1 MKRILATNDDGIA
14 AEGLRALERALAAL
28 GEVYTVAPR
37 EERSAAS
44 QSISLRRALSYERV
58 EERRWAVDGTPA
70 DSVILALHHL
80 LDFRPDLVVSGINHG
95 GNLGKNVHYSGTVG
109 AAAEAVQNGIPAIA
123 ISLCGRAEFDF
134 TAAADFSGK
143 LVAQV
148 LERGL
153 PPGVLLNVNVPRRW
167 KQTSAQALAGA
178 GQRLH
183 AGSGGVCTTRTYC
196 HLARTGVAEADGL
209 RIREQVDFDH
219 APPDSDYTA
228 IRAGSVSVS
237 ALAVCPWEE
246 TTHWQWEP

>member
-1 MKRILATNDDGIA
+1 MKRILVTNDDGIG
-14 AEGLRALERALAAL
+14 AEGLLALERAVATV

-44 QSISLRRALSYERV
+44 QSISLRRPLGFECV

-80 LDFRPDLVVSGINHG
+80 LGFRPDLVVSGINHG

-109 AAAEAVQNGIPAIA
+109 AAAEAVENGIPAIA

-134 TAAADFSGK
+134 TAAADFTGT

-167 KQTSAQALAGA
+167 SN
-178 GQRLH
+178 
-183 AGSGGVCTTRTYC
+183 GVRTTRAYC
-196 HLARTGVAEADGL
+196 HLARTGVAEVDGL
-209 RIREQVDFDH
+209 RIHEQVDFDH

-228 IRAGSVSVS
+228 IRAGSVSVTP
-237 ALAVCPWEE
+237 LVICPSEE
-246 TTHWQWEP
+246 TGNWRWEP